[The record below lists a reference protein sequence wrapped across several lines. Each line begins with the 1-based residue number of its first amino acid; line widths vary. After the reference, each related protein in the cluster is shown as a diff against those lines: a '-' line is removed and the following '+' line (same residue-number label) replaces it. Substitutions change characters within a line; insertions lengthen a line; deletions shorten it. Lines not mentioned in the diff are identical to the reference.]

1 MSTSTTDIEAFQQFL
16 TEECSN
22 DSTLT
27 PESAVEKFRQL
38 QHLRKKL
45 ADSRAASARGESGP
59 LDVDAMMERVTS
71 GVDAEG
77 TPE

>member
-16 TEECSN
+16 TEECLN

-27 PESAVEKFRQL
+27 PESAVDKFRQL
-38 QHLRKKL
+38 QQLRGKL
-45 ADSRAASARGESGP
+45 ADSRAGSARGESGP
-59 LDVDAMMERVTS
+59 LDVDAMMERVTN

-77 TPE
+77 TAE